1 MCRSFFVVVRDDL
14 GYTTYMHNNRKK
26 AQHIW
31 IVFLVTLLVTV
42 TAGAAVMYAVSG
54 KGKATESLDRTEVTG
69 SDVSD
74 TVTAKIEKIEPTEEV
89 TPEEPETEKEDESR
103 YGALLSDEEYCRE
116 HRIYAKD
123 AASEDEIKLLFAGDI
138 SFADGYANMGMLRD
152 RGGEISAAFDE
163 ETMDIMRGAD
173 VFMVNN
179 EFTYSTRGEPT
190 PEKQYTFRARPET
203 VRYLDDIGADVV
215 SLANNHVYDYGEIS
229 LLDTIDTLEGAD
241 VPYVGAGRNI
251 EEAIRPVYFVVN
263 DVKIGIVS
271 ATQIER
277 LDIPDTKGA
286 TENSA
291 GTFRCWFN
299 DRVCNV
305 ITDTKDEC
313 DYVIAYIHWGTEMQE
328 ATDWAQDELAPKLK
342 NAGAD
347 LIIGDHPHIL
357 QKIDYIGNTPV
368 IYSLGN
374 YWFNSK
380 TLDTGLFEVTLGTDG
395 NTAAVRFIPAIQS
408 GCRTSVVSGD
418 EKSRIL
424 DHMQSISS
432 GVTIDSEG
440 FVAKK

>member
-1 MCRSFFVVVRDDL
+1 
-14 GYTTYMHNNRKK
+14 MHNNRKK

-31 IVFLVTLLVTV
+31 IIFLVTLLVTV
-42 TAGAAVMYAVSG
+42 TVGVVVMYAISG
-54 KGKATESLDRTEVTG
+54 KGKATEPVDKTEDTGLDVTN
-69 SDVSD
+69 
-74 TVTAKIEKIEPTEEV
+74 TVTAKIEKIEPTAEV
-89 TPEEPETEKEDESR
+89 ETEEPESVTVDDSR
-103 YGALLSDEEYCRE
+103 YGAVLADEEYCRE
-116 HRIYAKD
+116 HRIYGKD
-123 AASEDEIKLLFAGDI
+123 AASEEEIKLLFAGDI

-152 RGGEISAAFDE
+152 RGGEMSAAFDE
-163 ETMDIMRGAD
+163 ETIDLMRGAD

-215 SLANNHVYDYGEIS
+215 SLANNHVYDFGEIS
-229 LLDTIDTLEGAD
+229 LLDTIDTLEGAGI
-241 VPYVGAGRNI
+241 PYVGAGRNI
-251 EEAIRPVYFVVN
+251 EEAVKPVYFVVN

-305 ITDTKDEC
+305 IADTKKEC

-328 ATDWAQDELAPKLK
+328 TTDWAQDELAPKLA

-357 QKIDYIGNTPV
+357 QKLDYIGDTPV
-368 IYSLGN
+368 IYSMGN

-380 TLDTGLFEVTLGTDG
+380 TLDTGLLEVTLDTGG
-395 NTAAVRFIPAIQS
+395 NTTAIRFIPAIQS

-418 EKSRIL
+418 EKARIL
-424 DHMQSISS
+424 DHMRSISP
-432 GVTIDSEG
+432 GVSIDPEG
-440 FVAKK
+440 YVTKK